1 MVGRSKDK
9 NETEPVPQIK
19 FTILKDGT
27 IVTDSDYLPND
38 VNERAHDAM
47 DVLEQLLGNKRVMTK
62 KPIPAKYA
70 AKSKPSPSKYS
81 NYWTEIAMESI
92 YTKIKDML
100 SAYYPVFYLNSF
112 DIWQDEAEDKEGI
125 Q

>member
-9 NETEPVPQIK
+9 NETEPVAQIK

-38 VNERAHDAM
+38 VNERAHDAL

-70 AKSKPSPSKYS
+70 GKFKPRRV
-81 NYWTEIAMESI
+81 N
-92 YTKIKDML
+92 
-100 SAYYPVFYLNSF
+100 
-112 DIWQDEAEDKEGI
+112 I
-125 Q
+125 QTIEQK

>member
-9 NETEPVPQIK
+9 NETEPVAQIK

-70 AKSKPSPSKYS
+70 GKLKPRRV
-81 NYWTEIAMESI
+81 NIQTIAVS
-92 YTKIKDML
+92 
-100 SAYYPVFYLNSF
+100 
-112 DIWQDEAEDKEGI
+112 
-125 Q
+125 